1 MSWFEEFDYKSII
14 SSISLLLLMTSLV
27 IFIIYINKLN
37 SDSQYVTVT
46 NTVSSEI
53 PINMVNK
60 LQNMITF
67 YKPIDTIPIDRE
79 KVLNDIIQR
88 CQNYLQTNK
97 TSTNYHALLLLA
109 KKGDPLPSNL
119 IDNLFEEYTKN
130 ATALKSNEDFTII
143 VLIRLLYLL
152 PQNSP
157 QYIDLKNR
165 LIKTWENTDFWI
177 KPKETQQCFW
187 SENHMICY
195 LSSSYLWA
203 QIGGK
208 VQPIDKTEIEKI
220 LLTYL
225 NVKMKYGF
233 YEAFSQVYNMYT
245 FSAILNIYDFTL
257 ENSELK
263 ILAKN
268 CCDKLVQ
275 QFLSVTNSKGV
286 VYCTQARA
294 YAIYKTENAGKNFNK
309 FLHLYTGLNSETN
322 ISPVGAFICT
332 SKYLPDPNIFA
343 QSYSSNYENVISL
356 SHSPQNFVKIYADL
370 SRINRTLFQWS
381 AGCYFD
387 KYQVTDTINLL
398 DSYDLWN
405 HSHFKLESFSKYID
419 YVPLGI
425 ITSGSSKVDAF
436 TEGSMLCNM
445 NYHIYH
451 NEDVILTSFENY
463 NYGKLGAQ
471 QFPWVAN
478 IGGVPVFTQSG
489 KIVAVGNLNE
499 AIGNSHLPNITQS
512 GPLMLIVY
520 QPYDTLKAL
529 ASKAGLDL
537 NVYLYWPSKE
547 FDEEVIKDNWHF
559 GRKDNNYIGVFSSNP
574 LLFDQE
580 SNQMYNNNTVR
591 QAWVVVVGTST
602 IYNNFNEFQI
612 LVRNGTKT
620 NFDLVEISS
629 PGITNLF
636 IPTYEFQCSAS
647 LGPYN
652 VHINW

>member
-27 IFIIYINKLN
+27 VFIIYINKLN
-37 SDSQYVTVT
+37 SDSQYTTVT

-109 KKGDPLPSNL
+109 KQGDPLPSNL

-294 YAIYKTENAGKNFNK
+294 YAIYKTDVSGKNFNK
-309 FLHLYTGLNSETN
+309 FLHLYTGLNNETN

-356 SHSPQNFVKIYADL
+356 SHSPQKFVKIYADL
-370 SRINRTLFQWS
+370 SRIDRTLFQWS

-405 HSHFKLESFSKYID
+405 HSHFKLESFSKYIN
-419 YVPLGI
+419 YVPMAL
-425 ITSGSSKVDAF
+425 ITSGSGKVDAF

-451 NEDVILTSFENY
+451 NEDIILTSFENY

-478 IGGVPVFTQSG
+478 VGGVPVFTQSG

-602 IYNNFNEFQI
+602 LYNSFNEFQI